1 MQQIFR
7 RFLEKESV
15 RALLPKYAKRGRG
28 IEGKLKLLESL
39 KDAYAQLA
47 AQKSK
52 NNLLT
57 KMPF

>member
-1 MQQIFR
+1 M
-7 RFLEKESV
+7 EKESV